1 MGYAASLRSVRAT
14 ESLKFIKNM
23 NPKEKIYIVMKKI
36 KEKSLISPKD
46 SGVVYRAGFESS
58 SLKAE
63 DEISILNKLNEEG
76 IIKIIY
82 NSGSEY
88 I

>member
-1 MGYAASLRSVRAT
+1 
-14 ESLKFIKNM
+14 M
-23 NPKEKIYIVMKKI
+23 NPEEKIYIVMKKI

-46 SGVVYRAGFESS
+46 SEIVYRAGFESS
-58 SLKAE
+58 NLKVE
-63 DEISILNKLNEEG
+63 DEILILNKLNDEG
-76 IIKIIY
+76 AIKIIY